1 MMGRAEGAFPVSWC
15 GTEELC
21 CQGCPRPELHLWQR
35 AGAMLREQCRNRV
48 GVEETSPVSPRP
60 PLQMLACKG
69 EQRGMGGLCE
79 KPQPF
84 SAEGTS
90 FPEQWGDDLPLL
102 LHIASG
108 ERSCPGGT
116 SPPTGY
122 MGTMVVEVLPLLL
135 PRALGAGQDSL
146 LIPHSSSSGFFQS
159 PEPSWHS
166 PLANAPTLMPFPHF
180 TVLPLAFV
188 ARDSVLTPA
197 AVP

>member
-1 MMGRAEGAFPVSWC
+1 MERRSCGAKAVHGWSCISGSERERCSGSSAGTGSVWGRQA
-15 GTEELC
+15 
-21 CQGCPRPELHLWQR
+21 
-35 AGAMLREQCRNRV
+35 
-48 GVEETSPVSPRP
+48 PVSPWP

-84 SAEGTS
+84 STEGTS
-90 FPEQWGDDLPLL
+90 FPEQQGDDLPLL
-102 LHIASG
+102 LHITSG

-116 SPPTGY
+116 SPHTGST
-122 MGTMVVEVLPLLL
+122 GIMVVEVLPLLL

-159 PEPSWHS
+159 PEPIWHS

-180 TVLPLAFV
+180 TLLPLAFV
-188 ARDSVLTPA
+188 ALDSILTSA
-197 AVP
+197 AAP